1 MSATLIALAAT
12 GLGLQMKGQYEAGKA
27 AERQAKS
34 EAERAEYEAK
44 LRERE
49 AEEQQAAAAH
59 EERKLRKAGVR
70 AKRRRI
76 TQAGQAGILP
86 IGSFELGQEE
96 LASEIETDALRI
108 RRGGM
113 TGYQESMAQANISRG
128 LGRSALLRGRSKRR
142 ASYYRM
148 AGTGL
153 RGAVGLAGM
162 YGSGGGS
169 KSFRYTTPPKGT
181 SMWR

>member
-27 AERQAKS
+27 AERQAES
-34 EAERAEYEAK
+34 EAEWAEYEAK
-44 LRERE
+44 LEERE
-49 AEEQQAAAAH
+49 ATEQQEAAAH
-59 EERKLRKAGVR
+59 EESKLRKAGER

-86 IGSFELGQEE
+86 TGSFELTQEE
-96 LASEIETDALRI
+96 FASEIERDALMI

-113 TGYQESMAQANISRG
+113 TAYQQSMAKANISRG
-128 LGRSALLRGRSKRR
+128 LGSAALLRGRSKRR
-142 ASYYRM
+142 ASYWKM

-153 RGAVGLAGM
+153 KGASDIYELI
-162 YGSGGGS
+162 
-169 KSFRYTTPPKGT
+169 
-181 SMWR
+181 